1 MSLSLARGGLARQ
14 MRGSRNHLNF
24 ANGSSS
30 CDHPLDDEI
39 RELFHEEKTIN
50 DEALRRAKLLLRY
63 WRTKGGGGFT
73 MLLSH
78 LLDFVCYNPAPLS
91 RSRALEK

>member
-1 MSLSLARGGLARQ
+1 

-50 DEALRRAKLLLRY
+50 DEALRRAKLLVRY